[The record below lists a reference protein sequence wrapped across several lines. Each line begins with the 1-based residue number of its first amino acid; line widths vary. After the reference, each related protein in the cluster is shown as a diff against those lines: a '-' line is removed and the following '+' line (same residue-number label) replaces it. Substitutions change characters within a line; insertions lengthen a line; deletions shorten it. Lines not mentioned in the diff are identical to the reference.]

1 MELHINYFMK
11 NKKSLSELIASL
23 PKPILAKSFD
33 WKKEYIKG
41 MIKKYKLQSPKHP

>member
-1 MELHINYFMK
+1 MK
-11 NKKSLSELIASL
+11 NEKPLSVLIASL

-41 MIKKYKLQSPKHP
+41 KMKKNKLQSTKHP